1 MADASQAL
9 LGIGA
14 GLTQSSQTLAN
25 AARLR
30 QEEQLYGVKLQEL
43 QAQRDERL
51 YGQAL
56 QRVQM
61 GINLP
66 EANKNDYFLKGPG
79 RKYINTVLG
88 GEATDDVI
96 KVFTSNKTRDKT
108 EQVLTYLP
116 ELIKDPAKFN
126 EVTKKIKGAISDPAL
141 AFDAINT
148 LSDMVAK
155 SQQSQKTTAEIKK
168 LETEAQSPFGD
179 PKFAYKQGF
188 DQAKAQKDQADTALG
203 EYRKQIGQLQQ
214 ANRMDPRINDPAFQ
228 ASMKKQALDAAGISE
243 AQLGEYDRISKT
255 PYPELIAQFA
265 KQGQGTSGQGAPAQE
280 ATINQPTGAGGE
292 FGVLPNEAP
301 KPISPEVAN
310 KVAYLQTNSIPAVA
324 DLKKL
329 VDSGNINNLK
339 VQFKTGTNPTINRA
353 VNAIKLGIGF
363 TLSGANLGKN
373 EEKTILNQSELG
385 IFDSPESYTKA
396 LANLQTFMTN
406 YVQSTADKN
415 LTPDQKADIIRA
427 QARAVG
433 WLSEGQ
439 KKGSV
444 ITSENKLSPAVQ
456 SALDVVK

>member
-9 LGIGA
+9 LGVGA

-43 QAQRDERL
+43 QAQREERL

-126 EVTKKIKGAISDPAL
+126 EVTQKIKGAISDPAL

-155 SQQSQKTTAEIKK
+155 SQQSQKTTAEIRK

-228 ASMKKQALDAAGISE
+228 SSMKKQALDAAGISE

-255 PYPELIAQFA
+255 PYPELISQFT
-265 KQGQGTSGQGAPAQE
+265 KQGSIQGAPATQE
-280 ATINQPTGAGGE
+280 ATINQPTGAGGD
-292 FGVLPNEAP
+292 FGVLPTEAP
-301 KPISPEVAN
+301 KPISSEIAN
-310 KVAYLQTNSIPAVA
+310 KVAYLQTNSIPAVE
-324 DLKKL
+324 DLKNL
-329 VDSGNINNLK
+329 VDSGDINKLK
-339 VQFKTGTNPTINRA
+339 VQFKAGTNPSINRA

-415 LTPDQKADIIRA
+415 LTPDQKAEIVRA

-444 ITSENKLSPAVQ
+444 ITPENKLSPAVQ
-456 SALDVVK
+456 SAVDAVK